1 MFKVRPLRSTGITPL
16 PHYYGPLRLPIQ
28 PAEGY
33 LFPPTVGDL
42 PPPYRVSQVPQH
54 IFPRALSPITPEC
67 PAGACVCCF
76 PTGNRLHPIRKVGH
90 TQWRNEAVTGSLAL
104 GLTRS
109 WSGGTIPFAFTQ
121 NLKTDPLL
129 TIGYPHARGRHYIA
143 NKQLLWLTPFSQQ
156 DVPDLSWRTGFSQI
170 HADTD
175 YLVLKSA
182 IADKELL

>member
-1 MFKVRPLRSTGITPL
+1 MSKVRPLRSTGITPL

-28 PAEGY
+28 PDEGY

-67 PAGACVCCF
+67 PAGACVCFF

-90 TQWRNEAVTGSLAL
+90 THWCNEAETGSLAL

-109 WSGGTIPFAFTQ
+109 WSGGTVPFAFIQTKDRPASHDWLPSRKGSPLHSEQ
-121 NLKTDPLL
+121 TITMADSFQSARCARLILAHQICTD
-129 TIGYPHARGRHYIA
+129 
-143 NKQLLWLTPFSQQ
+143 K
-156 DVPDLSWRTGFSQI
+156 D
-170 HADTD
+170 
-175 YLVLKSA
+175 KSVSNRR
-182 IADKELL
+182 

>member
-156 DVPDLSWRTGFSQI
+156 DVPDLSWRTRLTQILFTARSQARSS
-170 HADTD
+170 HPG
-175 YLVLKSA
+175 
-182 IADKELL
+182 